1 MSWIENILIILG
13 ISLDTYAT
21 MEVEGAMLAEVKKKQ
36 LVITCALVALLQ
48 LIFYFGGY
56 FICSELDK
64 HELIPR
70 SSDIGYIVAAVVFAM
85 LGIRLIV
92 KAIKREIVHEKRK
105 DGLKVRE
112 YIKIVVVTSFY
123 TLVAGGAC
131 GLVETS
137 VAMMAVVIIVLS
149 ILAVIA
155 GIYTGLHFGIETK
168 TGTYVMGA
176 IVLWIVGVEV
186 LLVHVF
192 GMIG

>member
-56 FICSELDK
+56 FICFELDK
-64 HELIPR
+64 HELIPH
-70 SSDIGYIVAAVVFAM
+70 SSDVGYIVAAVVFAM

-123 TLVAGGAC
+123 TLVAGCAC

-137 VAMMAVVIIVLS
+137 AAMMAVVIIVLS

-155 GIYTGLHFGIETK
+155 GIYTGLHFGIEAK